1 MKLTK
6 PRNFRR
12 NAVTGSFDQLLLATV
27 EDNHDSCLLFIEKD
41 LGSRTEQMVDFRHPT
56 LLILCISLPPTVQ
69 R

>member
-27 EDNHDSCLLFIEKD
+27 EDNHDSCLLFILGFHSREKAEIKMK
-41 LGSRTEQMVDFRHPT
+41 TF
-56 LLILCISLPPTVQ
+56 
-69 R
+69 